1 MKQIYIYECLFYSN
15 FIILKHF
22 ITIKLQAMN
31 VNLDDYS
38 TNSTT
43 TNNKNN
49 NNITNNNNKQDLN
62 QINYSNMR
70 DDQKLR
76 VRETVKLQM

>member
-1 MKQIYIYECLFYSN
+1 
-15 FIILKHF
+15 
-22 ITIKLQAMN
+22 MN
-31 VNLDDYS
+31 VTQEIARNAINLDDYS

-43 TNNKNN
+43 TNNNNN

-70 DDQKLR
+70 DMRDDQKLR

>member
-1 MKQIYIYECLFYSN
+1 
-15 FIILKHF
+15 
-22 ITIKLQAMN
+22 MN

-49 NNITNNNNKQDLN
+49 NNITNNNNNNNNKQDLN

-76 VRETVKLQM
+76 VKETVKLQM

>member
-1 MKQIYIYECLFYSN
+1 
-15 FIILKHF
+15 
-22 ITIKLQAMN
+22 MN
-31 VNLDDYS
+31 VTQEIARNAINLDDYS

-43 TNNKNN
+43 TNNNNN

>member
-1 MKQIYIYECLFYSN
+1 
-15 FIILKHF
+15 
-22 ITIKLQAMN
+22 MN

-49 NNITNNNNKQDLN
+49 NNITNNNNNNNKQDLN

-76 VRETVKLQM
+76 VKETVKLQM

>member
-1 MKQIYIYECLFYSN
+1 
-15 FIILKHF
+15 
-22 ITIKLQAMN
+22 MN
-31 VNLDDYS
+31 VTQEIARNAINLDDYS

-43 TNNKNN
+43 NNNNNNN

>member
-1 MKQIYIYECLFYSN
+1 
-15 FIILKHF
+15 
-22 ITIKLQAMN
+22 MN
-31 VNLDDYS
+31 VTQEIARNAINLDDYS

-43 TNNKNN
+43 TNNNN
-49 NNITNNNNKQDLN
+49 NNNNIITNNNNKQDLN

>member
-1 MKQIYIYECLFYSN
+1 
-15 FIILKHF
+15 
-22 ITIKLQAMN
+22 MN
-31 VNLDDYS
+31 VTQEIARNAINLDDYS

-43 TNNKNN
+43 TNNNN
-49 NNITNNNNKQDLN
+49 NNNNNIITNNNNKQDLN

>member
-1 MKQIYIYECLFYSN
+1 
-15 FIILKHF
+15 
-22 ITIKLQAMN
+22 MN